1 MSEQKHFHLSLTGL
15 KENNLKDLS
24 ITLPHDQLIA
34 VTGLSGSGKSTLA
47 FDTIY
52 AEGQRRYLETFSS
65 YVRQFLDKVKKP
77 DLESSENVRP
87 AIAIEQK
94 NKIHSSRSSVGTL
107 TDLNDYLGIL
117 FANFALP
124 YSPINQQLLQKHS
137 PNEVAELIS
146 GLNLATDYLYICAP
160 CQLTTKKK
168 SSAKKVSKKD
178 LAEQVNNL
186 QLMGYNRFLIPNS
199 ANVYKLAEDLNQLA
213 NQDLIY
219 ILIDRLKPNQ
229 SKTHRLIEAVEQ
241 AYQLGKGI
249 AYLAIP
255 ENEQINFKRFTSFYS
270 DPAQDNLEIKI
281 PIPKPGLFSP
291 NNPLGAC
298 PHCKGFG
305 ANLIPDSKKIIIDPE
320 LSLIENAVDCWKGPA
335 VQNLKEK
342 LIKFASDHKIK
353 INLPWSKLSTEEKDL
368 IFNYEGKGYLG
379 LNPWFKKIERKSY
392 KAYVRIYLTKYRSPV
407 ICDDCQGSGNKSEA
421 LLFRLNNQNV
431 SEVRELP
438 INELGDWIAGLKP
451 LVNKSKSLELETVF
465 QQSTARIKQMINLG
479 LDYLSLSR
487 PAKTLS
493 GGETQRVNL
502 VSAIGSELV
511 STQFVLDEP
520 SVGLHPR
527 DSERLMQAI
536 KELKNRGNSILMV
549 EHDPDCILAADQ
561 ILHLGPKAGKLGGEV
576 VYYGP
581 PSNWKHKFIPVTP
594 KKNSKSSPS
603 QLIVKVE
610 GVRNLKKIDL
620 RIPLSCLVVLSGVS
634 GSGKSSLAIEV
645 ILKAYQENQRQDP
658 SSKFSVLGLEQF
670 QQVLAVDQSS
680 LVKSPRSNIATY
692 SKLWEMIREELADS
706 PLAKQKLFSK
716 STFSFNVEGGRC
728 PHCKGAG
735 YLKEEMQFLSDVY
748 VTCDLCLGQ
757 RFQDSV
763 LDVTYQDR
771 NVAEWL
777 KTTVSE
783 CQDLLINH
791 LDAFAICQSLN
802 KLGLGH
808 LTLGHPL
815 SQLSGGE
822 AQRLKLVPFIQKATR
837 GDSLLIFDEPSTGLS
852 QEDVKNLLLVFNE
865 LIDAGHS
872 IICIEHNQD
881 IILAADQIIDLGPEG
896 GKHGGQVVLEGTPT
910 DFLKKINQTK
920 SLTAKYLQSYVTR
933 YQASK
938 LKFDKEKPSKHD
950 SSKLKIFAAKEHN
963 LKNIDLEIPHNEIVV
978 FTGVS
983 GSGKSTIAKDIVY
996 AEGQRKYLDCLSPY
1010 ARQFIKELAKP
1021 QIASIENLRPTI
1033 CVYQHTFQPGK
1044 LSTLGTVSEIYN
1056 FLRLLFAKVGTP
1068 YCPDHPEYE
1077 LSSSSLEQILNK
1089 ILQFGEQ
1096 TVKLLVPVIKSKKG
1110 HHRPVFIQARKSEIE
1125 EVRVDGIFG
1134 PVSRFEEGLSRNQVH
1149 NIEFVYA
1156 KVVPNRIPADLILEA
1171 IRDIISLSGGNIIA
1185 NVAGQDQILSTRRG
1199 CPQCNR
1205 GYLKPDPEDFSFNSR
1220 RGRCVKCSGSGKTA
1234 TDKIC
1239 PSCQGTRIN
1248 QTSLNIKI
1256 NKKNIFELAKLNSLE
1271 LANFLEQ
1278 IKFPEQQLEIADT
1291 IISEIKIRTNRL
1303 TRLGLEYLP
1312 LSRSCQDLSKGE
1324 LQRLKLA
1331 NSMGSPL
1338 NGVLYIFDE
1347 PSAGLH
1353 PNDNRKILK
1362 EFTTLKDQGN
1372 SVYIIEH
1379 DQDTINYADHLIEL
1393 GPGGGRDGG
1402 QIIYNGSVK
1411 KYPTHKIPQIDWS
1424 PNPIENKPLVK
1435 ISSKAINNIKS
1446 LEASF
1451 PLQSLVTICGVSG
1464 SGKSTFLNN
1473 IFLNS
1478 IDNLKNLHWKN
1489 SLASVTTE
1497 LAIDRLLVVDQ
1508 SPIGKNSRST
1518 PASYLKIWDEIRKLL
1533 AQMPLAKTR
1542 GWGPSYFSYNSATGG
1557 RCPECNG
1564 TGTQKLEMSFLAEAK
1579 IECPLCQ
1586 GKRYTDET
1594 LSIKYLDKNAS
1605 EIFNLT
1611 FEEAKNLFTN
1621 YPKIYRLL
1629 KSACDLGLGYLTL
1642 GQTST
1647 TLSGGEAQRL
1657 KLTEELAVTPRGHTL
1672 YVFDEPSVGLHQ
1684 QDVLKL
1690 LKVLKDITNRGDSV
1704 VLIEHDPLII
1714 KYSDYLIEMGPGAG
1728 DLGGE
1733 IIFSGPITNIQ
1744 KSKSLWKK
1752 LL

>member
-1 MSEQKHFHLSLTGL
+1 MSEQKHFHLTLTGL
-15 KENNLKDLS
+15 KENNLKDLD
-24 ITLPHDQLIA
+24 ITLEHDQLIA

-47 FDTIY
+47 FDTVY

-94 NKIHSSRSSVGTL
+94 NKIHSSRSTVGTL

-124 YSPINQQLLQKHS
+124 YSPISNQLLRKYS
-137 PNEVAELIS
+137 PNEVAEAASKIEF
-146 GLNLATDYLYICAP
+146 NVDYFFICAP
-160 CQLTTKKK
+160 CPLTATKKGIT
-168 SSAKKVSKKD
+168 KKLTKKD

-186 QLMGYNRFLIPNS
+186 QLMGYNRFLIPGS
-199 ANVYKLAEDLNQLA
+199 ATVYKLAEDLSELA
-213 NQDLIY
+213 TQELIY
-219 ILIDRLKPNQ
+219 ILIDRLKPAQ
-229 SKTHRLIEAVEQ
+229 AKTHRLIEAVEQ
-241 AYQLGKGI
+241 AYQLGKGV

-255 ENEQINFKRFTSFYS
+255 EAELIQFHRFTSFYS
-270 DPAQDNLEIKI
+270 DPSQDNLELKI
-281 PIPKPGLFSP
+281 PLPKPGLFSP

-305 ANLIPDSKKIIIDPE
+305 ANLIADPKRIILNPE
-320 LSLIENAVDCWKGPA
+320 LSLTENAVDCWKGPA

-342 LIKFASDHKIK
+342 LIKFATENKIK
-353 INLPWSKLSTEEKDL
+353 ANLPWSKLTSEQQDL
-368 IFNYEGKGYLG
+368 IFNHSGKSYLG
-379 LNPWFKKIERKSY
+379 LSPWFKKIEKKSY

-407 ICDDCQGSGNKSEA
+407 TCEECQGSGSKADA
-421 LLFRLNNQNV
+421 LLFRLNNKNI
-431 SEVRELP
+431 SELRELA
-438 INELGDWIAGLKP
+438 ISELADWIAGLKTQ
-451 LVNKSKSLELETVF
+451 VTKSKSLELQTVF
-465 QQSTARIKQMINLG
+465 GQSTSRTKQMLNLG

-527 DSERLMQAI
+527 DSDRLMQAI

-561 ILHLGPKAGKLGGEV
+561 ILHLGPKAGSQGGEV
-576 VYYGP
+576 IYYGTP
-581 PSNWKHKFIPVTP
+581 NNWKHKFIPV
-594 KKNSKSSPS
+594 SPQKLKPQS
-603 QLIVKVE
+603 ASELIVKADNI
-610 GVRNLKKIDL
+610 RNLKKIDL

-634 GSGKSSLAIEV
+634 GSGKSSLAREV
-645 ILKAYQENQRQDP
+645 ILKAYQENCSQDP
-658 SSKFSVLGLEQF
+658 FGNYSVLGLEQF
-670 QQVLAVDQSS
+670 GQVLAVDQSS

-692 SKLWEMIREELADS
+692 SKLWEIIREELADD
-706 PLAKQKLFSK
+706 PLAKQKLFTK

-763 LDVTYQDR
+763 LDVTYLDK

-777 KTTVSE
+777 KTTVLE
-783 CQDLLINH
+783 
-791 LDAFAICQSLN
+791 CQSLLVNNLEAFSICQNIN

-822 AQRLKLVPFIQKATR
+822 AQRLKLVPFIQRATR

-852 QEDVKNLLLVFNE
+852 QEDVKNLLIVFQE
-865 LIDAGHS
+865 LISAGHS
-872 IICIEHNQD
+872 ILCIEHNQD
-881 IILAADQIIDLGPEG
+881 IILAADHVIDLGPEG
-896 GKHGGQVVLEGTPT
+896 GKNGGEVVLQGTPT
-910 DFLKKINQTK
+910 EFLNKKNQSK
-920 SLTAKYLQSYVTR
+920 SLTAKYLQAYLDR
-933 YQASK
+933 YQSGK
-938 LKFDKEKPSKHD
+938 IKFEKEKEVKHD
-950 SSKLKIFAAKEHN
+950 SSKLKIFAANEHN

-1033 CVYQHTFQPGK
+1033 CVYQHTFQPSK

-1056 FLRLLFAKVGTP
+1056 FLRLLFAKVGVP
-1068 YCPDHPEYE
+1068 YCPDHPEHE

-1089 ILQFGEQ
+1089 ILLFGDQ
-1096 TVKLLVPVIKSKKG
+1096 TVKLMVPVIKSKKG

-1125 EVRVDGIFG
+1125 EVRVDGVFG
-1134 PVSRFEEGLSRNQVH
+1134 PVGRFEEGLSRNQVH

-1156 KVVPNRIPADLILEA
+1156 KVVPSRIPPDLIMEA

-1185 NVAGQDQILSTRRG
+1185 NVAGSDQILSTRRG
-1199 CPQCNR
+1199 CPECGR
-1205 GYLKPDPEDFSFNSR
+1205 GYLKPDPEDFSFNSQ
-1220 RGRCVKCSGSGKTA
+1220 RGRCSKCSGSGKTI
-1234 TDKIC
+1234 TEKIC
-1239 PSCQGTRIN
+1239 PSCNGTRIN
-1248 QTSLNIKI
+1248 KTALNIKI
-1256 NKKNIFELAKLNSLE
+1256 NQKNIYQLSQLNSAELAS
-1271 LANFLEQ
+1271 FLDQ
-1278 IKFPEQQLEIADT
+1278 VKFPKQQLEIAKT

-1303 TRLGLEYLP
+1303 LRLGLEYLP

-1362 EFTTLKDQGN
+1362 EFTNLKNQGN

-1379 DQDTINYADHLIEL
+1379 DQDTIEFADHLIEL
-1393 GPGGGRDGG
+1393 GPGGGREGG

-1411 KYPTHKIPQIDWS
+1411 NYQPHKISKIDWS
-1424 PNPIENKPLVK
+1424 TNLDEPKHNLK
-1435 ISSKAINNIKS
+1435 ITAGAINNIKS
-1446 LEASF
+1446 LSLTL
-1451 PLQSLVTICGVSG
+1451 PLQRLVTICGVSG
-1464 SGKSTFLNN
+1464 SGKSTLLNN
-1473 IFLNS
+1473 IILNS
-1478 IDNLKNLHWKN
+1478 IDNLKNLEWKN
-1489 SLASVTTE
+1489 KLSTVTSD
-1497 LAIDRLLVVDQ
+1497 LLIDRLLVVDQ

-1621 YPKIYRLL
+1621 YPKIYRIL

-1657 KLTEELAVTPRGHTL
+1657 KLTEELAVNPRGHTL

-1690 LKVLKDITNRGDSV
+1690 LKVLKDLTNRGDSV
-1704 VLIEHDPLII
+1704 ILIEHDPLII
-1714 KYSDYLIEMGPGAG
+1714 KYSDHLIEMGPGAG

-1733 IIFSGPITNIQ
+1733 IIYNGPLSQIK
-1744 KSKSLWKK
+1744 KSKSLWKE
-1752 LL
+1752 LI